1 MGSPGSVQVDPDG
14 DLCGRFNAKEA
25 WRYQLFRGVSCSP
38 SPPAGPCSGWSRSPP
53 PPRPSPG
60 KVRLPR
66 PARIPARPHH
76 GAVRLR
82 QPPREKGQPRPDP
95 PPCHQSGAAHGSDL
109 LRAGWAGGGRYDV
122 PAALHRQLPGR
133 APGPLRHHQLGSPGR
148 RGQHR
153 GAVLCPPGGRR
164 LLLCRG
170 TDPTVNGF
178 PAGRTQMETWIARY
192 HRFGARCLQRN
203 GNLPKHISTVD
214 TVRDLDLMRR
224 RIGGGKINCPGTS
237 YGTIVGAVYA
247 NMLAPTE
254 YERRHSMTT
263 AA

>member
-1 MGSPGSVQVDPDG
+1 
-14 DLCGRFNAKEA
+14 
-25 WRYQLFRGVSCSP
+25 
-38 SPPAGPCSGWSRSPP
+38 
-53 PPRPSPG
+53 
-60 KVRLPR
+60 
-66 PARIPARPHH
+66 
-76 GAVRLR
+76 
-82 QPPREKGQPRPDP
+82 
-95 PPCHQSGAAHGSDL
+95 
-109 LRAGWAGGGRYDV
+109 
-122 PAALHRQLPGR
+122 
-133 APGPLRHHQLGSPGR
+133 
-148 RGQHR
+148 
-153 GAVLCPPGGRR
+153 
-164 LLLCRG
+164 
-170 TDPTVNGF
+170 
-178 PAGRTQMETWIARY
+178 METWIARY